1 MKILCSD
8 PPSSAD
14 TIAGNKDLLTEILLR
29 LPPKPLVR
37 FRSVSKDWCSLI
49 SSPRF
54 CHRHARLS
62 PAPKISGIF
71 FRKSAADFHYLSL
84 NSDNL
89 SPNPFKFLDFAQ
101 DPAGIR
107 ILQSCNGLL
116 LCSSF
121 FKIGF
126 TRNYYVCNP
135 TTGRFSTI
143 PPIIGDVS
151 AVVSGFNLAFEPSKS
166 PYYKLICVRSAAG
179 SVGCHQIEIYSS
191 ETGDWKLCGSPF
203 VAPFDMVF
211 NNGVFCNGSIHWI
224 SPTGS
229 PMYFDVSNERIGML
243 PTVPIVEQQSTRRFR
258 YFGESGGHL
267 HLIEIYGPRTTQ
279 FRVLEMEKD
288 YSKWVVRY
296 QIDFDSLVSAYPEM
310 VLNYLDPHDSCYY
323 AFIILFLIREEK
335 EEDSSL
341 LLHIPDKIISFNI
354 RKKTFRELCHL
365 SGNSSVNGKGRHSMQ
380 FGWLD
385 AYQYFE
391 SLACP

>member
-288 YSKWVVRY
+288 YSKWVVR
-296 QIDFDSLVSAYPEM
+296 
-310 VLNYLDPHDSCYY
+310 
-323 AFIILFLIREEK
+323 EEK